1 MIMEENLRKHILS
14 EYTNSDSD
22 EIMIQAEGPT
32 VLTENIEMSDPD
44 EFGEGGP
51 TLLTKSIE
59 NSDPDGFI
67 VGSTTYIT
75 HAVEESDPDEFRL
88 CENKVNRGNISMDQT
103 KHTYTVETS
112 DEDEF
117 LFM

>member
-1 MIMEENLRKHILS
+1 MEENLRKHILS
-14 EYTNSDSD
+14 KYTNADSG
-22 EIMIQAEGPT
+22 EIMTQSEGPT
-32 VLTENIEMSDPD
+32 MWTEDIETSDPD
-44 EFGEGGP
+44 EFRALGP

-75 HAVEESDPDEFRL
+75 RAVEESDPDEFRL
-88 CENKVNRGNISMDQT
+88 YKDKANRGNISMDQT